1 MSSPYRDL
9 QIGISQLTSLRFG
22 IGIRDSKRP
31 QFASGDLLLGLA
43 LGSGAL
49 FGIETIED
57 LAQFDPSN
65 GEIPLRRKESFMKIP
80 IFTNVTASGPQDI
93 PLMSKDSSAYLHQ
106 IFDAAGYSEHLTIHC
121 LRRNLAKEVES
132 KPFNNP

>member
-1 MSSPYRDL
+1 M
-9 QIGISQLTSLRFG
+9 LTLPRFG

-57 LAQFDPSN
+57 LAKYDLSN
-65 GEIPLRRKESFMKIP
+65 GEIPLRWKERFLKKP
-80 IFTNVTASGPQDI
+80 IFMNVTASGLQDI
-93 PLMSKDSSAYLHQ
+93 PLTSKDFSAYLHQ
-106 IFDAAGYSEHLTIHC
+106 IFDAAGYSEHPTIHC

-132 KPFNNP
+132 KPLINH